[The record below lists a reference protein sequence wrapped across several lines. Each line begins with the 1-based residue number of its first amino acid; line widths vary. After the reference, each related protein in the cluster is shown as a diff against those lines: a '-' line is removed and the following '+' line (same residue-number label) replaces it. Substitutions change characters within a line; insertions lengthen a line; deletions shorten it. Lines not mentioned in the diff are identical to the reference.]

1 MSRPVLSNLRPAKNS
16 RKKVKRIGRGQG
28 SGHGGTSTRG
38 HKGQGS
44 RSGAKFPVWFEGGQM
59 PLTRRVPKHGFHP
72 RSREEMQVVNLGQLE
87 ESLGKKKLQGTSV
100 SPETLYDAGLISTK
114 KRKVKILA
122 TGEVTSKF
130 EVSVHAVSKAART
143 KIEAAGG
150 SVSLIAPKTDDTN
163 S

>member
-1 MSRPVLSNLRPAKNS
+1 MTRPVLSNLRPAKNS

-38 HKGQGS
+38 HKGAGS

-59 PLTRRVPKHGFHP
+59 PLTRRVPKHGFHSH
-72 RSREEMQVVNLGQLE
+72 SREEMQIVNLGQLQE
-87 ESLGKKKLQGTSV
+87 FLGKKKFEGSAV
-100 SPETLYDAGLISTK
+100 SPETLHKAGLISRK
-114 KRKVKILA
+114 SQKVKILA
-122 TGEVTSKF
+122 TGEITTKVEVT
-130 EVSVHAVSKAART
+130 VHAVSKAAQA

-150 SVSLIAPKTDDTN
+150 SVTLIAPKTDNAN